1 MTIRFSLWEKKNKEE
16 RSDRNSTLACA
27 VVIAV
32 MLFVIYLTTFVFIT
46 VEVSGE
52 SMQSTLFNGDALLVN
67 KTETPDYGD
76 IVIINK
82 KTAGKDDYWVVK
94 RVIGLAGDVIEIKAN
109 GCVYRNGEKLEEDY
123 LDDFQITFPLTGEH
137 GYQKWTLKEDE
148 IFYLGD
154 NRINS
159 TDSRVSGPCKTS
171 DVVGVVEEWALSLK
185 NIFSD
190 FSDWFSSLF

>member
-32 MLFVIYLTTFVFIT
+32 MLFIIYLTMFVFIT

-52 SMQSTLFNGDALLVN
+52 SMQSTLNNGDTLLVN
-67 KTETPDYGD
+67 KTDVPDYGD
-76 IVIINK
+76 IVIISKNSQL
-82 KTAGKDDYWVVK
+82 DYWVVK
-94 RVIGLAGDVIEIKAN
+94 RVIGLGGDVIEIKAD
-109 GCVYRNGEKLEEDY
+109 GKVYRNGEKLEEDY
-123 LDDFQITFPLTGEH
+123 LDDFQSTHPIGGEH
-137 GYQKWTLKEDE
+137 GYQKWVLKEDE

-154 NRINS
+154 NRLNS

-171 DVVGVVEEWALSLK
+171 DVIGVVEEWALSSK
-185 NIFSD
+185 NIFNG
-190 FSDWFSSLF
+190 FFDWFSSLF

>member
-32 MLFVIYLTTFVFIT
+32 MLFIIYLTMFVFIT

-52 SMQSTLFNGDALLVN
+52 SMQSTLNNGDTLLVN
-67 KTETPDYGD
+67 KTDVPDYGD
-76 IVIINK
+76 IVIISKNSQL
-82 KTAGKDDYWVVK
+82 DYWVVK
-94 RVIGLAGDVIEIKAN
+94 RVIGLGGDVIEIKAD
-109 GCVYRNGEKLEEDY
+109 GKVYRNGEKLEEDY
-123 LDDFQITFPLTGEH
+123 LDDFQSTHPIGGEH
-137 GYQKWTLKEDE
+137 GYQKWVLKEDE

-154 NRINS
+154 NRLNS

-171 DVVGVVEEWALSLK
+171 DVIGVVEEWTLSSK
-185 NIFSD
+185 NIFNG
-190 FSDWFSSLF
+190 FFDWFSSLF